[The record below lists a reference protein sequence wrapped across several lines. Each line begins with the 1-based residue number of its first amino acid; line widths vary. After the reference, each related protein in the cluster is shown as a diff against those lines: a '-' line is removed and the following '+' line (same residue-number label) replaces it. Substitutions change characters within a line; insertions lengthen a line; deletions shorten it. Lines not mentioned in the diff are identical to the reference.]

1 MAEKETSIRVRV
13 NTDEKVKLKH
23 LAEEAHLSVS
33 AYVRNQLLAGK
44 QISNLGYKKSLA
56 RHANDKQELQQNN
69 IYFLFNYSMF
79 QAIFVLHC
87 IKSRYCYGFSTIIR

>member
-44 QISNLGYKKSLA
+44 
-56 RHANDKQELQQNN
+56 
-69 IYFLFNYSMF
+69 
-79 QAIFVLHC
+79 
-87 IKSRYCYGFSTIIR
+87 